1 MSHSH
6 ENTVLSKHP
15 LKICFA
21 DYIGRLSDGQLE
33 RRLGKDGAQ
42 MHRNGVL
49 DTSRY
54 IPPVHGERYT
64 ITDLKN
70 DDIASFRQQQQQDNE
85 EKK

>member
-6 ENTVLSKHP
+6 ENTVLSRHP
-15 LKICFA
+15 LKISFA
-21 DYIGRLSDGQLE
+21 DYIGRLSDEQRE

-42 MHRNGVL
+42 MHRDGVL

-54 IPPVHGERYT
+54 IPPVRGERYT

-70 DDIASFRQQQQQDNE
+70 DDIASFKQQQNNE
-85 EKK
+85 EKNT